1 MEAAESQRARFY
13 ARSDVSGTCF
23 RDAMF
28 AIAGQI
34 LCIGPMVA
42 EIPQDPCISD
52 KGDVVNLAQLTA
64 LAPGSLRSALHF
76 SQSQLVYGVQD
87 PLSNRPAPL
96 SSSRKALRCAPLLS
110 SLCKLAK
117 RCVVP
122 MSSASK
128 HRGNE
133 AGKQAPSQPCSS
145 TKVHPVHR
153 HGMNTLTTGTKL
165 QPSRLL
171 VFANDAKM
179 SLPLSTRYW
188 NLDTADSMISR
199 TPD

>member
-96 SSSRKALRCAPLLS
+96 SSSRKGSQNTSFCCAVRLSLSFTRTASVLLQ
-110 SLCKLAK
+110 LAA
-117 RCVVP
+117 C
-122 MSSASK
+122 SCSCA
-128 HRGNE
+128 
-133 AGKQAPSQPCSS
+133 AAP
-145 TKVHPVHR
+145 
-153 HGMNTLTTGTKL
+153 
-165 QPSRLL
+165 
-171 VFANDAKM
+171 D
-179 SLPLSTRYW
+179 
-188 NLDTADSMISR
+188 
-199 TPD
+199 